1 MKTEKQERKKI
12 NDIIYFNN
20 TKKINKNIFL
30 STKKKKNIYQKTYKT
45 FIQRYHWRQPIRSYM
60 NIYYSIMKKRI
71 YGFPMN
77 DYRKL
82 VQKD

>member
-30 STKKKKNIYQKTYKT
+30 STKKKKNIY
-45 FIQRYHWRQPIRSYM
+45 
-60 NIYYSIMKKRI
+60 
-71 YGFPMN
+71 
-77 DYRKL
+77 
-82 VQKD
+82 